1 MASRHLTAA
10 VALAAA
16 SVAVLAPARAAS
28 PARAAAP
35 AGFALTG
42 GTLADVATS
51 TVAAPSPERSAATG
65 SVGGTP
71 SPGFVLTLG
80 MRVLRPGARGNDV
93 RELQSDLAALR
104 YHTPATGSFDRR
116 RTLRAVRRFQS
127 AHRLAVTGIVRANT
141 VTALRRALT
150 AMRPAPPAPAPAPGP
165 APLPLPVPPAPPA
178 GTLQWDFPLAP
189 ISSVVA
195 PTSWTLDQGVDI
207 STVGRA
213 CGPQVVEVAVD
224 AGTIVQ
230 EGIHGFGPAAP
241 ILRLDGG
248 PYAGRYVYYGHAQP
262 ALVAVGTH
270 VVRGQPIAEVGCGRV
285 GISSGPHI
293 EIGISAPGGPPC
305 CPHVGQTSPLMLSII
320 GDLYQRQGGAG
331 ALVAPLPAPTPAPD
345 GA

>member
-1 MASRHLTAA
+1 MASSPLTPAVAFAVAVAA
-10 VALAAA
+10 VLGTAG
-16 SVAVLAPARAAS
+16 AAS

-35 AGFALTG
+35 SGVGLTG
-42 GTLADVATS
+42 GTLADASISTS
-51 TVAAPSPERSAATG
+51 APPSPQRSAAAQ

-71 SPGFVLTLG
+71 SADFVLTLG
-80 MRVLRPGARGNDV
+80 MRVLRAGARGNDV
-93 RELQSDLAALR
+93 RQLQSDLAVLR
-104 YHTPATGSFDRR
+104 YHTPSTGSFDRK
-116 RTLRAVRRFQS
+116 RTLRAVRRFQA
-127 AHRLAVTGIVRANT
+127 AHRLSVTGVVRFDT
-141 VTALRRALT
+141 VAALRRALT
-150 AMRPAPPAPAPAPGP
+150 SMRPVPAPTPTPVPVPVPFPAAPAPA
-165 APLPLPVPPAPPA
+165 A
-178 GTLQWDFPLAP
+178 GALQWVFPLAP
-189 ISSVVA
+189 ISAAVA
-195 PTSWTLDQGVDI
+195 PSNWTLDQGIDI

-230 EGIHGFGPAAP
+230 EGISGFGPAAP

-293 EIGISAPGGPPC
+293 EIGISAVGGPTC
-305 CPHVGQTSPLMLSII
+305 CPRVGQTSPLMLSII